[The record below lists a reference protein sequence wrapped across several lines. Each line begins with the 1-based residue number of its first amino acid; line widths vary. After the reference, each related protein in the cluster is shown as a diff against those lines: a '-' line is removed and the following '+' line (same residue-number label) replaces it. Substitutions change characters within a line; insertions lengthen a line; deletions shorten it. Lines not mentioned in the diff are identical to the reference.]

1 MSQEIQMIETKP
13 NNLFLKGIFCQVGQ
27 RRAHLDYWLLRVV
40 ATGVLSVPAPIVHI
54 DLWHP

>member
-1 MSQEIQMIETKP
+1 MIEAKP
-13 NNLFLKGIFCQVGQ
+13 NNLFLKGIFCQDGQ